1 MAKRTQLRTKVA
13 RATTKSL
20 KQTGEDLP
28 EDPQAFLHAYK
39 ETKKEKLQSKRQNL
53 LTKLT
58 SDSAISKSSLRRR
71 KRKEKQELKP
81 KMEELLTTLE
91 ESIGDTINVVD
102 SAQFLE
108 KKHAHAHAPNTRT
121 KKGLQK
127 VESQER
133 QRFGLILKDQT
144 FQKSPFE
151 ALRESIAN
159 RLKEEQQ

>member
-1 MAKRTQLRTKVA
+1 MAKRTQLRTKAA
-13 RATTKSL
+13 RATTQSL

-58 SDSAISKSSLRRR
+58 TDSAISKSSLRRR

-108 KKHAHAHAPNTRT
+108 KKHAHAPNTRT
-121 KKGLQK
+121 KKGLQR

-159 RLKEEQQ
+159 RLKQEQQ